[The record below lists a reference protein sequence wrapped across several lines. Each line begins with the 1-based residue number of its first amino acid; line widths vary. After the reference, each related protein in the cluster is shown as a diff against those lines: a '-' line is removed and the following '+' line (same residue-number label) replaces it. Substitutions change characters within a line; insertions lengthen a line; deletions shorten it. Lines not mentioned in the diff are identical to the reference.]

1 MISKHRR
8 IFRRSNRRRSK
19 QQLNLNRRR
28 QSKQGKIK
36 KNWRKSKRGGRPVQ
50 IPVNALP
57 ELLNIPLEAIVSYRD
72 SNQKGYKN
80 EFSIKKREEP
90 IADKFNLPNRQ
101 AALKNF
107 QIELMND
114 VANDNKKIT
123 PELFRRIAE
132 KHILNPLK
140 HDQFNIKTEKDAW
153 GRVYWLFYSP
163 DLKEYMDAGFSKEN
177 LIRGGVDLSAV
188 LSEDEYCSIIKGL
201 TLEELVK
208 ILPLKTIKNC
218 FKIDDIKDVYN
229 YAQLKENY
237 TLDEI
242 KDAKLNLDSIMQ
254 TELDLQV
261 IKYYGFT
268 LPQIKEHY
276 NKWEFLA
283 RSKWDEQFHHHLK
296 DYFIKK
302 LVNESENKELEKEKP
317 FTIND
322 LKDAGY
328 EFKDIV
334 VGSTIHRQNGAFKHS
349 PSLAAKRFFE
359 ENQSLE
365 YATTDGIIP
374 LTHLKDAGYNLIS
387 GLNNNQNSSKFDLID
402 IFKKGKYKYRDIKDM
417 YELYLKEDPKNPK
430 LNEIK
435 VELDKIAIEKCGK
448 SKFTGTGAR
457 DNCVYELKKID

>member
-36 KNWRKSKRGGRPVQ
+36 KNWRKSNRGGRPSVNWGDRV
-50 IPVNALP
+50 IMMPVNAFP
-57 ELLNIPLEAIVSYRD
+57 EELLNIPLGAIVSYPTSIR
-72 SNQKGYKN
+72 KGFKIQ
-80 EFSIKKREEP
+80 FSIKKRETP
-90 IADKFNLPNRQ
+90 IAAKSLPNRQ
-101 AALKNF
+101 DALKNF

-123 PELFRRIAE
+123 PVLFRRIAE

-140 HDQFNIKTEKDAW
+140 HTQFNIKTGDDW
-153 GRVYWLFYSP
+153 VFYSP
-163 DLKEYMDAGFSKEN
+163 DLKEYTDAGFSKED

-208 ILPLKTIKNC
+208 IFPLKKIKNC
-218 FKIDDIKDVYN
+218 FKINDIKDVYN

-242 KDAKLNLDSIMQ
+242 KDAKLNLNRIMQ

-276 NKWEFLA
+276 NEWESLA
-283 RSKWDEQFHHHLK
+283 RRRWSEEYRDYLK
-296 DYFIKK
+296 EYFIKE
-302 LVNESENKELEKEKP
+302 LVNKSENKELEKEKP

-322 LKDAGY
+322 LKEAGY

-334 VGSTIHRQNGAFKHS
+334 VGSTIRRQQNGAFNHS

-365 YATTDGIIP
+365 YATTDGIIL
-374 LTHLKDAGYNLIS
+374 LTYLKDAGYNLIS
-387 GLNNNQNSSKFDLID
+387 GLNNNANSSKFDLID

-417 YELYLKEDPKNPK
+417 YELYSKEDPKNTK
-430 LNEIK
+430 LKEIK
-435 VELDKIAIEKCGK
+435 VELDKIAKDICGK
-448 SKFTGTGAR
+448 TAFSGAR
-457 DNCVYELKKID
+457 DDCVYE